1 MLVSSKQLLI
11 KARRDGYAIGA
22 FNFNNLEQLQAIIN
36 AAEAEKSPVIIS
48 TSQGAIEY
56 ASIEM
61 LVSMAK
67 TAARNIKVPVVL
79 HLDHGKDP
87 NIVKLAIK
95 SGYSSV
101 MFDGSALPY
110 AQNISLTKQL
120 VTLAHTKKIPL
131 EAELGVLG
139 GVEDMVKARES
150 LFTDPVQVKD
160 FVSRTGCDSIAVS
173 IGTSHGVYKFK
184 GQAFLDFE
192 RLRQIARV
200 VNIPIVLHGA
210 SSVPVDLVSKAK
222 KFGAKLDDP
231 KGVDDSSI
239 LNAIKLGVAK
249 INIDSD
255 LRLAFMEAVRQEL
268 VESPKVFDPRQIL
281 TPARELMTEVARK
294 KMRLFGS
301 SGRG

>member
-56 ASIEM
+56 AGIEM

-67 TAARNIKVPVVL
+67 VAAHSVKVPVAL

-87 NIVKLAIK
+87 NIVKLAMK
-95 SGYSSV
+95 SGYTSV

-110 AQNISLTKQL
+110 AQNVSLTKQL
-120 VTLAHTKKIPL
+120 ATLAHTKKIPL

-150 LFTDPVQVKD
+150 LFTDPTQVKD

-200 VNIPIVLHGA
+200 VSLPIVLHGA
-210 SSVPVDLVSKAK
+210 SGVPADLVSKAK

-231 KGVDDSSI
+231 RGVDDSSI

-268 VESPKVFDPRQIL
+268 VENPEVFDPRQIL

-301 SGRG
+301 NGR